1 MATRIPAILKGD
13 DTAANGRG
21 LRLRMPDTDI
31 GDGFSISF
39 ELCGVKRSG
48 AYVPGGTLDFNWTRA
63 ETARFPLGVLYG
75 TVRLE
80 KDGLMQTITNTLPVR
95 VTDCV
100 TVADAIAEAGGGSAP
115 AGNSIDLSVVVNTG
129 VPKVDKTALT
139 KASTMGDIKA
149 LANALLEAI
158 NGAPGAADD

>member
-1 MATRIPAILKGD
+1 MATRMPTIMQGD

-21 LRLRMPDTDI
+21 LRLRMPDADI
-31 GDGFSISF
+31 GDGFSISL

-48 AYVPGGTLDFNWTRA
+48 AYVPGGALDFNWTRE

-80 KDGLMQTITNTLPVR
+80 KDGLMQTITNTLPVK

-100 TVADAIAEAGGGSAP
+100 AEALAAANGGGS
-115 AGNSIDLSVVVNTG
+115 GNTIGLDVVVNTG
-129 VPKVDKTALT
+129 VPKVDKAALT

>member
-1 MATRIPAILKGD
+1 MAIPEIFHGD

-21 LRLRMPDTDI
+21 LRLRMPDVDI
-31 GDGFSISF
+31 GEGFSISF

-48 AYVPGGTLDFNWTRA
+48 AYVPGGTLNFNWSRA
-63 ETARFPLGVLYG
+63 ETSRFPLGVLYG

-95 VTDCV
+95 VTDC
-100 TVADAIAEAGGGSAP
+100 TTIADAIGSAGGGSAP

-129 VPKVDKTALT
+129 VPKVDKAALD
-139 KASTMGDIKA
+139 AAATMGDIKA
-149 LANALLEAI
+149 LANALLAAI
-158 NGAPGAADD
+158 NGAEGAAD

>member
-1 MATRIPAILKGD
+1 MTIPAILKGD

-31 GDGFSISF
+31 GEGFSISF

-48 AYVPGGTLDFNWTRA
+48 AYVKGGTLDFNYART
-63 ETARFPLGVLYG
+63 ETSRFPLGVSYG
-75 TVRLE
+75 IVRLE

-100 TVADAIAEAGGGSAP
+100 TVADAIASAGGGSAP
-115 AGNSIDLSVVVNTG
+115 AGNSIDLSVVINTG
-129 VPKVDKTALT
+129 VPKVERPSLDA
-139 KASTMGDIKA
+139 ASSMGDIKA
-149 LANALLEAI
+149 LANALLAAI
-158 NGAPGAADD
+158 NGAAGASS